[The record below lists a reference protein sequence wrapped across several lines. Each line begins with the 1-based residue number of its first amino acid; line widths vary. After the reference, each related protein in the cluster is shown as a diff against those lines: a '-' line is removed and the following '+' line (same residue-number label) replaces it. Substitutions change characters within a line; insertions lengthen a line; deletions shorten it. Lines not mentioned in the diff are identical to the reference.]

1 MFASVVEFLTSQP
14 VQIGFVLVLVAV
26 VFFGFVREKLPADVV
41 ALMALGAVMAAQIL
55 TVKEVLTVF
64 SNPAPI
70 TIGAMFV
77 LSAALER
84 TGVIGAA
91 GRGISQLSRHVTP
104 LIAILA
110 MMLGVIVLSA
120 FINNTPVVVILIPVA
135 IQLARTINIAPSK
148 LLIPLSF
155 ASIFGGTTTL
165 LGTST
170 NILVDGV
177 AQDGGLAPFGMFE
190 ITGAGAIMALAGAVY
205 MAIAGPLLLPV
216 RESLAGLLPDATR
229 RRFIAQILIPID
241 SELVGKTLAETGFT
255 ASKGFSV
262 IDVFREGLSLR
273 ANLKSIVLQPG
284 DRIVLRS
291 PVSEMLTLKEAG
303 NVAIGAAADKRPAFE
318 PIQTSETVIVEG
330 VIGPQSRLVGR
341 RLTGLG
347 LARLYGVYVLAIH
360 RRGENLT
367 QRMEDLRFEVADTV
381 LLEGP
386 PRGMRAMFDDG
397 MLNNLTESTDRA
409 IRRDK
414 APIAVA
420 AVLLVMALA
429 ALGVFPIAGLALMAA
444 TLVVALGCLNHQEAY
459 QAIRWDILMLI
470 FGMLAL
476 GAAME
481 KTGAANLL
489 VGELSGLT
497 EGLGPRATLAIV
509 YLFAMILTEIMSNN
523 ATAILLTPIAIG
535 IGHSLG
541 IDPRPFVVAI
551 MFAASA
557 SFATPI
563 GYQTNTLV
571 YTAGGYKF
579 TDFLKIGLPLNL
591 VMFLVGMWV
600 IPIFWPLE
608 PV

>member
-1 MFASVVEFLTSQP
+1 
-14 VQIGFVLVLVAV
+14 
-26 VFFGFVREKLPADVV
+26 
-41 ALMALGAVMAAQIL
+41 
-55 TVKEVLTVF
+55 
-64 SNPAPI
+64 
-70 TIGAMFV
+70 
-77 LSAALER
+77 
-84 TGVIGAA
+84 
-91 GRGISQLSRHVTP
+91 
-104 LIAILA
+104 
-110 MMLGVIVLSA
+110 
-120 FINNTPVVVILIPVA
+120 
-135 IQLARTINIAPSK
+135 
-148 LLIPLSF
+148 
-155 ASIFGGTTTL
+155 
-165 LGTST
+165 
-170 NILVDGV
+170 
-177 AQDGGLAPFGMFE
+177 
-190 ITGAGAIMALAGAVY
+190 
-205 MAIAGPLLLPV
+205 
-216 RESLAGLLPDATR
+216 
-229 RRFIAQILIPID
+229 
-241 SELVGKTLAETGFT
+241 
-255 ASKGFSV
+255 
-262 IDVFREGLSLR
+262 
-273 ANLKSIVLQPG
+273 
-284 DRIVLRS
+284 
-291 PVSEMLTLKEAG
+291 
-303 NVAIGAAADKRPAFE
+303 
-318 PIQTSETVIVEG
+318 
-330 VIGPQSRLVGR
+330 
-341 RLTGLG
+341 
-347 LARLYGVYVLAIH
+347 
-360 RRGENLT
+360 
-367 QRMEDLRFEVADTV
+367 
-381 LLEGP
+381 
-386 PRGMRAMFDDG
+386 MRAMFDDG

-481 KTGAANLL
+481 KTGAASLL